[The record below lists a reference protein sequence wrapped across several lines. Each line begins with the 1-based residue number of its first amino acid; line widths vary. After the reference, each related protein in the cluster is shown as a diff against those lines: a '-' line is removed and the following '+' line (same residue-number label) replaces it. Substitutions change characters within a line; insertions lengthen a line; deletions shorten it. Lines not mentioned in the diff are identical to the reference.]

1 MLELRPVFPLAGLL
15 VVANLAR
22 STFYYRC
29 KALSRPD
36 KYAEVKQ
43 QIKEVFDHHKRRYG
57 YRRVAEVLCARGVVL
72 DPKTVQRLMREL
84 GLKSPVRA
92 KRYNSFK
99 GEIGAT
105 APNHLARQF
114 EAESANQKWVTD
126 VTEFR
131 VGDSKVY
138 LSPIMDL
145 FSGEIVTHTMDTR
158 PSLEM
163 VTTMLRKALAALP
176 ECDRPM
182 LHSDQ
187 GWQYRMP
194 VFQELLGKRGLQ
206 QSMSRKGNCHDNAS
220 MESFFAVLK
229 TEFFHLQKFTS
240 TEELQAG
247 IAEYIE
253 YYNTERIKTRLGG
266 LTPVAYRNQHSTHYN
281 RPT

>member
-1 MLELRPVFPLAGLL
+1 MLELRPAFPLAGLL

-22 STFYYRC
+22 STFYYQC
-29 KALSRPD
+29 KALARPD
-36 KYAEVKQ
+36 KYAQVKQ
-43 QIKEVFDHHKRRYG
+43 EIQEIFDLHKSCYG
-57 YRRVAEVLCARGVVL
+57 YRRVATALGAKGMVF
-72 DPKTVQRLMREL
+72 DPKTVQRLMQGL
-84 GLKSPVRA
+84 GLKSPVRK

-99 GEIGAT
+99 GEIGTT

-114 EAESANQKWVTD
+114 EAEGANQKWVTD

-145 FSGEIVTHTMDTR
+145 FNGEIITHTMDTR
-158 PSLEM
+158 PSLEL
-163 VTTMLRKALAALP
+163 VTSMLRKALVALP
-176 ECDRPM
+176 ERDRPM

-194 VFQELLGKRGLQ
+194 VFQDLLGQRGLQ

-229 TEFFHLQKFTS
+229 TEFFHLRKFSS

-247 IAEYIE
+247 ITEYIK
-253 YYNTERIKTRLGG
+253 YYNTERIKTKLGG
-266 LTPVAYRNQHSTHYN
+266 MTPVAYRHQHLTH
-281 RPT
+281 